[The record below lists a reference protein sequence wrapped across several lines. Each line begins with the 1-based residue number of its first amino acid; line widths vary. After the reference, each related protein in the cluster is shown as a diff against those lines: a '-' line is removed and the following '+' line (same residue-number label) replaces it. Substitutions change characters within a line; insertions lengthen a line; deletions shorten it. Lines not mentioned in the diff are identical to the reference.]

1 MKYDDAPKFR
11 TSVEPDSG
19 APEHETRK
27 RGHILKS
34 MSNYQNWNSSSLSD
48 QF

>member
-19 APEHETRK
+19 APEQAGTHTKKVCGIIKIGTVR
-27 RGHILKS
+27 L
-34 MSNYQNWNSSSLSD
+34 
-48 QF
+48 

>member
-27 RGHILKS
+27 RGHIQKVCRIIKIETVL
-34 MSNYQNWNSSSLSD
+34 L
-48 QF
+48 

>member
-27 RGHILKS
+27 RGHILKK
-34 MSNYQNWNSSSLSD
+34 YVELSKLK
-48 QF
+48 QFFFK

>member
-27 RGHILKS
+27 RGHILY
-34 MSNYQNWNSSSLSD
+34 YQNWNSSSLSD

>member
-27 RGHILKS
+27 RGHILQK
-34 MSNYQNWNSSSLSD
+34 YVELSKLE
-48 QF
+48 QFVFK